1 MHIEYDDAKRAKT
14 LQEHGLDFV
23 DAVQVFAGAT
33 LDMQDERAEYGEM
46 RMITMG
52 LLNGRV
58 VVLVW
63 TPRGEAR
70 RIISM
75 RFANERE
82 RKQF

>member
-1 MHIEYDDAKRAKT
+1 
-14 LQEHGLDFV
+14 
-23 DAVQVFAGAT
+23 
-33 LDMQDERAEYGEM
+33 MQDGRAEYGEHHF
-46 RMITMG
+46 ISMG
-52 LLNGRV
+52 LLDGRV

-63 TPRGEAR
+63 THHGEAR